1 MKKTAI
7 YLQIAQ
13 NIIEMIQDG
22 TLHPGDQLM
31 TESQLCE
38 KYNVSRMTVNKALST
53 LVAQNYINRI
63 PGKGSFVL
71 EANVL
76 KNIDESVPSSF
87 SRDILS
93 INKKP
98 GAILVEYRVVYA
110 KEIPDAARQLLL
122 SDNELVHF
130 IHRIRTIDDMRVAL
144 SYTYIPCKYLPALDV
159 TILEQSLYRY
169 LDEEYNIHPSATDYT
184 FKALL
189 PTKKQQALLLTE
201 SCALLKVSHTSVIDN
216 GSLFE
221 YTETYYAGNQ
231 YTYHFSKK

>member
-1 MKKTAI
+1 M
-7 YLQIAQ
+7 
-13 NIIEMIQDG
+13 
-22 TLHPGDQLM
+22 
-31 TESQLCE
+31 
-38 KYNVSRMTVNKALST
+38 
-53 LVAQNYINRI
+53 
-63 PGKGSFVL
+63 
-71 EANVL
+71 
-76 KNIDESVPSSF
+76 
-87 SRDILS
+87 S

-122 SDNELVHF
+122 SDNELIHF

-216 GSLFE
+216 GALFE
-221 YTETYYAGNQ
+221 YTETYYAGNR